1 MITFTIVAILGFLLI
16 LVLREMFRKSRT
28 AAAPAAKP
36 AEDLANLKIT
46 QARAGDAISVSGA
59 GDQFGD
65 LDFTVDRLIRYE
77 AGQTKWSELS
87 GPYRERRVSLEVMAG
102 DDVQV
107 AVFDARKLTL
117 DDLGLS
123 EDDLAEIDKR
133 QDSGDNFG
141 FENKLW
147 FYRLS
152 KEVSVFRD
160 GAAAPG
166 FYCWRFEEEGG
177 KRILVIRKPEGE
189 PFSAAFAVKVNPGD
203 ITVYRGS

>member
-1 MITFTIVAILGFLLI
+1 MITFIIVAILGFLLL
-16 LVLREMFRKSRT
+16 LVLRELFRKSRP
-28 AAAPAAKP
+28 AASPPAKP

-46 QARAGDAISVSGA
+46 QARSGDAISVSGA
-59 GDQFGD
+59 GDQFAD
-65 LDFTVDRLIRYE
+65 LDFTIDRLTRYE
-77 AGQTKWSELS
+77 AGQTQWSELS
-87 GPYRERRVSLEVMAG
+87 GPYRERRVTLEVMAG
-102 DDVQV
+102 DDVQT
-107 AVFDARKLTL
+107 AVFDGRKLTL

-123 EDDLAEIDKR
+123 EDDLVEIDKR
-133 QDSGDNFG
+133 QDTGDNFS

-160 GAAAPG
+160 GAAAPS

-189 PFSAAFAVKVNPGD
+189 PFSAAVAVRVNSRD
-203 ITVYRGS
+203 ITVYQS